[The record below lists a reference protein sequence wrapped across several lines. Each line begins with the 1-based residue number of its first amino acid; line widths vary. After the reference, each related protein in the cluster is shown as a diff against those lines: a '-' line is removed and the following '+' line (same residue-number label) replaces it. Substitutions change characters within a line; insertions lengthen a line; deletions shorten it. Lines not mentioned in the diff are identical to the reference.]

1 MELIVKKRNGN
12 TENFNVKK
20 IRSLIDK
27 ICDGV
32 EDVCAANITNEVIP
46 QLYNGITTDEI
57 LKLLVLT
64 TKAKIEE
71 DPNYSY
77 VAARFL
83 LSKIYKEAGVQTQS
97 SYKRMFVSNTQRLV
111 TAGRLDERILLLDL
125 DKLSQYLRPERDL
138 KFKYL
143 GLQTLYDRYFIHIKK
158 QRLETPQ
165 AFWMRVAIGVSLRE
179 DKPEDWAIKFYDVM
193 SQFLYC
199 PGSPTLFHSGTPAPQ
214 LSSCFLTTI
223 DDSIDGIFGTMHDQA
238 RLSKYAGGLGIDVT
252 PLRGTNSHIKGTNG
266 ESSGLIP
273 WLKDYDTM
281 LVSVNQSGKR
291 RGSGGFYL
299 EPWHIDIEDFIDIK
313 EHGGDEYRRCHNINT
328 ALWIPDAFMEAV
340 ESNNDWFL
348 FSPDE
353 VPGLHDSYGEA
364 FDKLYESYKE
374 KALTGQLLQYR
385 VVKAKELAKKILRAV
400 FETGHP
406 WLCFKDPS
414 NLRYM
419 QQDEGVIYSSNLCT
433 EVFRHSIATMYDRWG
448 LKAQP
453 GEVAVC
459 TIGSTNLS
467 EHVED
472 GEIDFDKL
480 QRSLFIGNRILD
492 NVIDEN
498 YYPIPETAI
507 SHMKHR
513 PVGMGLMGFADTLHK
528 LEIPYASNEAV
539 ELAGTV
545 QEFIC
550 YNMIQSSIEL
560 AKERGPFPS
569 FDNSEWAK
577 GKLPFDSYEAIA
589 SRRKNALPLKLKIC
603 QDSWDDLRED
613 LLDYGIRNASLMAI
627 APTACVT
634 GDTYILSNQGL
645 LPISKLGNIY
655 GTQWQDID
663 IKVKQDS
670 GIETANKFYI
680 NGPQQVIKIT
690 TKRGHEIKCTENH
703 KIRAIDENGNYIWK
717 YARDIKESD
726 YVAINIGGHENLLG
740 NKELVHLYPD
750 TTHIH
755 NQENK
760 CFLPTELNEDL
771 AELLGYYQGDGY
783 LRDRDLGI
791 IVSNIDEDLINY
803 WTEFFNKIG
812 LKPTIEERKTSVKV
826 MHIFS
831 KRLERWFEINNLRKP
846 QGNKGEGSFG
856 AFIPEVVLR
865 SKTSILKAF
874 LRGLFEAEGTINFQK
889 SGSPTV
895 EMSTVSEK
903 LAKSVHYSLESLGIK
918 SSLVK
923 VRPGTFGSKP
933 VFRVRPSTVE
943 DVKLFLKDI
952 GFISERKKQKS
963 QVALDYTCN
972 FNEYINIKH
981 KELIV
986 EFVESARFAKV
997 EKKQQ
1002 LRLNTAKQ
1010 QNCLN
1015 LRLASKMIDT
1025 YPSLLK
1031 TKLGNLTKNSNIDLV
1046 QVKNVTFDSIENTYD
1061 MSVPSNNTYIAN
1073 SFVSHN
1079 TISYITGCSQSGEPD
1094 FSMLHVYSTM
1104 SGDFTMINEFFVAKC
1119 KELGIWGQELR
1130 EALKRVDGE
1139 ITKLKLPPELKRQFL
1154 SAFEIPYEFI
1164 IDATAKRQQFTD
1176 MGISMNLYCDIP
1188 SMFYLYKMYEHAYQ
1202 RGLKSTYYL
1211 RSKGISKVE
1220 KSSVTQSSET
1230 CRFDGGCEVC
1240 Q

>member
-97 SYKRMFVSNTQRLV
+97 SYKRMFVSNMQRLV

-340 ESNNDWFL
+340 ESNSDWFL

-433 EVFRHSIATMYDRWG
+433 EVFRHSIATIYDRWG

-498 YYPIPETAI
+498 YYPIPETML

-627 APTACVT
+627 APTA
-634 GDTYILSNQGL
+634 
-645 LPISKLGNIY
+645 
-655 GTQWQDID
+655 
-663 IKVKQDS
+663 
-670 GIETANKFYI
+670 
-680 NGPQQVIKIT
+680 
-690 TKRGHEIKCTENH
+690 
-703 KIRAIDENGNYIWK
+703 
-717 YARDIKESD
+717 
-726 YVAINIGGHENLLG
+726 
-740 NKELVHLYPD
+740 
-750 TTHIH
+750 
-755 NQENK
+755 
-760 CFLPTELNEDL
+760 
-771 AELLGYYQGDGY
+771 
-783 LRDRDLGI
+783 
-791 IVSNIDEDLINY
+791 
-803 WTEFFNKIG
+803 
-812 LKPTIEERKTSVKV
+812 
-826 MHIFS
+826 
-831 KRLERWFEINNLRKP
+831 
-846 QGNKGEGSFG
+846 
-856 AFIPEVVLR
+856 
-865 SKTSILKAF
+865 
-874 LRGLFEAEGTINFQK
+874 
-889 SGSPTV
+889 
-895 EMSTVSEK
+895 
-903 LAKSVHYSLESLGIK
+903 
-918 SSLVK
+918 
-923 VRPGTFGSKP
+923 
-933 VFRVRPSTVE
+933 
-943 DVKLFLKDI
+943 
-952 GFISERKKQKS
+952 
-963 QVALDYTCN
+963 
-972 FNEYINIKH
+972 
-981 KELIV
+981 
-986 EFVESARFAKV
+986 
-997 EKKQQ
+997 
-1002 LRLNTAKQ
+1002 
-1010 QNCLN
+1010 
-1015 LRLASKMIDT
+1015 
-1025 YPSLLK
+1025 
-1031 TKLGNLTKNSNIDLV
+1031 
-1046 QVKNVTFDSIENTYD
+1046 
-1061 MSVPSNNTYIAN
+1061 
-1073 SFVSHN
+1073 
-1079 TISYITGCSQSGEPD
+1079 TISYVTGCSQSGEPD

-1139 ITKLKLPPELKRQFL
+1139 ITKLKLPPELKSQFL